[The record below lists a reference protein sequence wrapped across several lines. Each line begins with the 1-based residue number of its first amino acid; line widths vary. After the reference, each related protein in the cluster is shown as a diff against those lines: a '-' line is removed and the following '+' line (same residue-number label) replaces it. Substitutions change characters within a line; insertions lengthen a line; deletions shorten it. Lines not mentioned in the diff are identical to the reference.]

1 MNSLHDKDNTYKRL
15 AKEAYDIKTDQKE
28 ITVKYSNGTEVD
40 FKVMG
45 FRQNKFNGLKMAG
58 VSPIDKDGN
67 VNKDKLY
74 MVYAGTNVTED
85 FGSDIVE
92 DGKIAGAKFGG
103 GLRTAPTKKEQE
115 IYGNLNK
122 KVIGYD
128 TGVADFS
135 QNVISDPISQSK
147 ESYIFTGALINK
159 QKPKHIYG
167 DGHSLGGG
175 LALMNGVMYNFDGVR
190 VFSAP
195 NTFDWLPD
203 DVKENYHAEKY
214 DGKFINYVHRSD
226 MIGNSD
232 LFAERIG
239 TQIYGKDVEHHS
251 VLDFLNPILG
261 HGMDTFDFKGDNVHI
276 KMDTEEMSRI
286 AMELKDSCEFVDGAI
301 KAYQDYMDDTKAS
314 AKRIERK
321 YMEKIR
327 TGNYKHIKPSDIE
340 DYMEE
345 LSVSGKYEFY
355 NDTAFETV
363 ISELNRIRK
372 NIKSFAEKLE
382 LAGEKMESRDKE
394 IGELYKMFER

>member
-1 MNSLHDKDNTYKRL
+1 MNELHTKDTTYREL
-15 AKEAYDIKTDQKE
+15 AKEVYGITQNQKY
-28 ITVKYSNGTEVD
+28 IRVDYLNGD
-40 FKVMG
+40 KFKFKVMG

-58 VSPIDKDGN
+58 VSPIGKDGK
-67 VNKDKLY
+67 VNTDELY
-74 MVYAGTNVTED
+74 MIYAGTNVTED

-92 DGKIAGAKFGG
+92 DAKLAGAKFGG
-103 GLRTAPTKKEQE
+103 GLRTAPTKEEQE
-115 IYGNLNK
+115 MYGNLNK

-128 TGVADFS
+128 TGVSDFS

-159 QKPKHIYG
+159 QKPKYVYG
-167 DGHSLGGG
+167 AAHSLGGG
-175 LALMNGVMYNFDGVR
+175 LAMLNGVMYNFDGVR
-190 VFSAP
+190 TFSAP

-203 DVKENYHAEKY
+203 DVKANYRAEKY
-214 DGKFINYVHRSD
+214 DGKFINYIHGSD
-226 MIGNSD
+226 IIGNSD
-232 LFAERIG
+232 LFAQRIG
-239 TQIYGKDVEHHS
+239 TKMYGKDVGRFS
-251 VLDFLNPILG
+251 LLTPFLG
-261 HGMDTFDFKGDNVHI
+261 HGMETFDFKGDNVRI

-286 AMELKDSCEFVDGAI
+286 AMELEDSCEFVDGAI
-301 KAYQDYMDDTKAS
+301 KAYQKYMDDTKAA

-363 ISELNRIRK
+363 MSELNRIRK
-372 NIKSFAEKLE
+372 NIKSFADKLKH
-382 LAGEKMESRDKE
+382 AGEKMESRDKE
-394 IGELYKMFER
+394 IGELYKIFER

>member
-1 MNSLHDKDNTYKRL
+1 MKHIELNLRK
-15 AKEAYDIKTDQKE
+15 KE
-28 ITVKYSNGTEVD
+28 ISVKYPNGEEID

-45 FRQNKFNGLKMAG
+45 FRQNKFNGLNMAG
-58 VSPIDKDGN
+58 LSPIEKDGEM
-67 VNKDKLY
+67 NKNELY

-92 DGKIAGAKFGG
+92 DAKIAGAKFGG
-103 GLRTAPTKKEQE
+103 GLRTLPTKKEEE
-115 IYGNLNK
+115 IYGDLNK

-159 QKPKHIYG
+159 QKPKRIYG

-195 NTFDWLPD
+195 NTFDLLPD
-203 DVKENYHAEKY
+203 DVKAKYHAEKY

-226 MIGNSD
+226 MIGNSN

-239 TQIYGKDVEHHS
+239 TQIYGKDVENHS

-276 KMDTEEMSRI
+276 KMDTEEIGRI
-286 AMELKDSCEFVDGAI
+286 ARQLKNSCHFVDGAI
-301 KAYQDYMDDTKAS
+301 KSYQAYMDDTKAA

-321 YMEKIR
+321 YAEKIR
-327 TGNYKHIKPSDIE
+327 TGHYKHIKPSDIE

-345 LSVSGKYEFY
+345 LSVSKKYEFY
-355 NDTAFETV
+355 DSTSFDNVMRD
-363 ISELNRIRK
+363 LHRIQK
-372 NIKSFAEKLE
+372 NIESFADKLMH
-382 LAGEKMESRDKE
+382 AAEKMESRDKNL
-394 IGELYKMFER
+394 GELYKIFEE

>member
-1 MNSLHDKDNTYKRL
+1 MDSLYNKDKTYQKL
-15 AKEAYDIKTDQKE
+15 ADEIYILKSSEDIVK
-28 ITVKYSNGTEVD
+28 VKYSNGTEVD

-58 VSPIDKDGN
+58 VSPIDEDGK
-67 VNKDKLY
+67 VNKDELY

-92 DGKIAGAKFGG
+92 DAKIAGAKFGG
-103 GLRTAPTKKEQE
+103 GLRTAPTKEEQE
-115 IYGNLNK
+115 MYGDLNK
-122 KVIGYD
+122 RVIGYD

-159 QKPKHIYG
+159 QKPKYVYG
-167 DGHSLGGG
+167 AAHSLGGG
-175 LALMNGVMYNFDGVR
+175 LAMLNGVMYNFDGVR
-190 VFSAP
+190 TFSAP

-203 DVKENYHAEKY
+203 DVKANYRAEKY
-214 DGKFINYVHRSD
+214 DGKFINYIHGSD
-226 MIGNSD
+226 IIGNSD
-232 LFAERIG
+232 LFAQRIG
-239 TQIYGKDVEHHS
+239 TKMYGKDVGRFS
-251 VLDFLNPILG
+251 LLTPFLG
-261 HGMDTFDFKGDNVHI
+261 HGMETFDFKGDNVHI

-286 AMELKDSCEFVDGAI
+286 AMELEDSCEFVDGAI
-301 KAYQDYMDDTKAS
+301 KAYQKYIDDTKAA

-327 TGNYKHIKPSDIE
+327 IGNYKHIKPSDIE

-363 ISELNRIRK
+363 MSELNRIRK
-372 NIKSFAEKLE
+372 NIKSFADKLKH
-382 LAGEKMESRDKE
+382 AGEKMESRDKE
-394 IGELYKMFER
+394 IGELYKIFER

>member
-1 MNSLHDKDNTYKRL
+1 MNELYNKDKTYQKL
-15 AKEAYDIKTDQKE
+15 ADEIYILKSSEDIVK
-28 ITVKYSNGTEVD
+28 VKYSNGSEVD

-58 VSPIDKDGN
+58 VSPIEKDGE
-67 VNKDKLY
+67 VNKDELY
-74 MVYAGTNVTED
+74 MIYAGTNLTED

-92 DGKIAGAKFGG
+92 DAKIAGAKFGG
-103 GLRTAPTKKEQE
+103 GLRTPPTQE
-115 IYGNLNK
+115 ERQIYGDLNK

-159 QKPKHIYG
+159 QKPKYVYG
-167 DGHSLGGG
+167 AAHSLGGG
-175 LALMNGVMYNFDGVR
+175 LAMLNGVMYNFDGVR
-190 VFSAP
+190 TFSAP

-203 DVKENYHAEKY
+203 DVKANYRAEKY
-214 DGKFINYVHRSD
+214 DGKFINYIHGSD
-226 MIGNSD
+226 IIGNSD
-232 LFAERIG
+232 LFAQRIG
-239 TQIYGKDVEHHS
+239 TKMYGKDVGRFS
-251 VLDFLNPILG
+251 LLTPFLG
-261 HGMDTFDFKGDNVHI
+261 HGMETFDFKGDNVRI

-286 AMELKDSCEFVDGAI
+286 AMELEDSCEFVDGAI
-301 KAYQDYMDDTKAS
+301 KAYQKYMDDTKAA

-327 TGNYKHIKPSDIE
+327 TGNYKHIKSSDIE

-363 ISELNRIRK
+363 MSELNRIRK
-372 NIKSFAEKLE
+372 NIKSFADKLKH
-382 LAGEKMESRDKE
+382 AGEKMESRDKE
-394 IGELYKMFER
+394 IGELYKIFER

>member
-1 MNSLHDKDNTYKRL
+1 MNELHTKDTTYREL
-15 AKEAYDIKTDQKE
+15 AKEAYSIKSSTE
-28 ITVKYSNGTEVD
+28 TLRLKYSSGRDVK

-58 VSPIDKDGN
+58 VSPIDKEGN
-67 VNKDKLY
+67 VNKDELY

-92 DGKIAGAKFGG
+92 DAKIAGAKFGG
-103 GLRTAPTKKEQE
+103 GLRTAPTKEEQE
-115 IYGNLNK
+115 IYGDLNK

-128 TGVADFS
+128 TGVSDFS
-135 QNVISDPISQSK
+135 QNVISNPISQSK
-147 ESYIFTGALINK
+147 ESYVFTGSLINK
-159 QKPKHIYG
+159 QKPKYVYG
-167 DGHSLGGG
+167 AAHSLGGG
-175 LALMNGVMYNFDGVR
+175 LAMLNGVMYNFNGVR
-190 VFSAP
+190 TFSAP

-203 DVKENYHAEKY
+203 DVKANYRAEKY
-214 DGKFINYVHRSD
+214 DGKFINYIHGSD
-226 MIGNSD
+226 IIGNSD
-232 LFAERIG
+232 LFAQRIG
-239 TQIYGKDVEHHS
+239 TKMYGKDVGRFK
-251 VLDFLNPILG
+251 LLTPFLG
-261 HGMDTFDFKGDNVHI
+261 HSMETFDFKGDNVHI

-286 AMELKDSCEFVDGAI
+286 AMDLNNSCEFVDGAI
-301 KAYQDYMDDTKAS
+301 KAYQKYMDDTKAS

-363 ISELNRIRK
+363 MSELNRIRK
-372 NIKSFAEKLE
+372 NIKSFADKLE
-382 LAGEKMESRDKE
+382 HAGKKMESRDKE
-394 IGELYKMFER
+394 IGELYKIFER

>member
-1 MNSLHDKDNTYKRL
+1 MKSLYDKDNTYKRL
-15 AKEAYDIKTDQKE
+15 AKEAYDIEPNQKE
-28 ITVKYSNGTEVD
+28 ITVKYSNKEKVD
-40 FKVMG
+40 FKIMG
-45 FRQNKFNGLKMAG
+45 FRQNKFNGLRMAG
-58 VSPIDKDGN
+58 LSPIEKDGK
-67 VNKDKLY
+67 VNKDEIY

-92 DGKIAGAKFGG
+92 DAKLAGAKFGG
-103 GLRTAPTKKEQE
+103 GLRTAPTKEEQE

-147 ESYIFTGALINK
+147 ESYIFTGALIHK
-159 QKPKHIYG
+159 QKPKYVYG
-167 DGHSLGGG
+167 AAHSLGGG
-175 LALMNGVMYNFDGVR
+175 LAMMNGVMYNFDGVR
-190 VFSAP
+190 TFSAP

-203 DVKENYHAEKY
+203 DVKANYRAEKY
-214 DGKFINYVHRSD
+214 DGKFINYIHGSD
-226 MIGNSD
+226 IIGNSD
-232 LFAERIG
+232 LFAQRIG
-239 TQIYGKDVEHHS
+239 TKMYGKDVGRFS
-251 VLDFLNPILG
+251 LLTPFLG
-261 HGMDTFDFKGDNVHI
+261 HGMETFDFKGDNVHI

-286 AMELKDSCEFVDGAI
+286 AMELEDSCEFVDGAI
-301 KAYQDYMDDTKAS
+301 KAYQKYMDDTKAA

-345 LSVSGKYEFY
+345 LSVSGKYKFY

-363 ISELNRIRK
+363 MSELNRIRK
-372 NIKSFAEKLE
+372 NIKSFADKLKH
-382 LAGEKMESRDKE
+382 AGEKMESRDRE
-394 IGELYKMFER
+394 IGELYKIFER

>member
-1 MNSLHDKDNTYKRL
+1 MNELYSKDTTYREL
-15 AKEAYDIKTDQKE
+15 AKEAYKIRPEQKKIRIE
-28 ITVKYSNGTEVD
+28 YSKGKNID
-40 FKVMG
+40 LKIMG

-58 VSPIDKDGN
+58 LSPIEKDGK
-67 VNKDKLY
+67 VNKDELY

-92 DGKIAGAKFGG
+92 DAKIAGAKFGG
-103 GLRTAPTKKEQE
+103 GLRTAPTKEEQK

-135 QNVISDPISQSK
+135 ENIISDPISQSK

-159 QKPKHIYG
+159 QKPKYVYG
-167 DGHSLGGG
+167 GAHSLGGG
-175 LALMNGVMYNFDGVR
+175 LAMLNGVMYNFDVVR
-190 VFSAP
+190 TFSAP
-195 NTFDWLPD
+195 NTFDLLPD
-203 DVKENYHAEKY
+203 EVKANYRAEKY

-226 MIGNSD
+226 IIGSSN
-232 LFAERIG
+232 LFSQRIG
-239 TQIYGKDVEHHS
+239 TQMYGKDVGHFA
-251 VLDFLNPILG
+251 LLTPFLG
-261 HGMDTFDFKGDNVHI
+261 HGMETFNFKGDNVHI
-276 KMDTEEMSRI
+276 KMDTEEMSFI
-286 AMELKDSCEFVDGAI
+286 AMELRDSCEFVDGAI
-301 KAYQDYMDDTKAS
+301 KAYQKYMDDTKAS

-363 ISELNRIRK
+363 MSELNRIRK
-372 NIKSFAEKLE
+372 NIKSFADKIKH
-382 LAGEKMESRDKE
+382 AGEKMESRDKE
-394 IGELYKMFER
+394 IGELYKIFER

>member
-1 MNSLHDKDNTYKRL
+1 MNELYNKDITYKLL
-15 AKEAYDIKTDQKE
+15 ADEAYRIKPSTK
-28 ITVKYSNGTEVD
+28 TLKLKYSSGRDVK

-58 VSPIDKDGN
+58 VSPIDKEGN
-67 VNKDKLY
+67 VNKDELY

-92 DGKIAGAKFGG
+92 DAKIAGAKFGG
-103 GLRTAPTKKEQE
+103 GLRTLPTKEEEK

-135 QNVISDPISQSK
+135 RNVISDPISQSK

-167 DGHSLGGG
+167 DAHSLGGG
-175 LALMNGVMYNFDGVR
+175 LALMNGVMYNFDAVR

-195 NTFDWLPD
+195 NTFDLLPD
-203 DVKENYHAEKY
+203 DVKAKYHAEKY

-239 TQIYGKDVEHHS
+239 TQIYAKDVEHHS

-261 HGMDTFDFKGDNVHI
+261 HSMDTFDFKGDNVHI
-276 KMDTEEMSRI
+276 KMDTEEIGRI
-286 AMELKDSCEFVDGAI
+286 ARQLKNSCHFVDGAI
-301 KAYQDYMDDTKAS
+301 RAYQAYMDDTKAA

-321 YMEKIR
+321 YAEKIR
-327 TGNYKHIKPSDIE
+327 TGHYKHIKPSDIE

-345 LSVSGKYEFY
+345 LSVSRKYEFY
-355 NDTAFETV
+355 DSTSFDNVMRD
-363 ISELNRIRK
+363 LHRIRK
-372 NIKSFAEKLE
+372 NIESFADKLMH
-382 LAGEKMESRDKE
+382 AAEKMESRDKDL
-394 IGELYKMFER
+394 GELYKIFEE

>member
-1 MNSLHDKDNTYKRL
+1 MKSLYDKDNTYKRL
-15 AKEAYDIKTDQKE
+15 AKEAYDIEPNQKE
-28 ITVKYSNGTEVD
+28 ITVKYSNKEKVD
-40 FKVMG
+40 FKIMG
-45 FRQNKFNGLKMAG
+45 FRQNKFNGLRMAG
-58 VSPIDKDGN
+58 LSPIEKDGK
-67 VNKDKLY
+67 VNKDELY

-92 DGKIAGAKFGG
+92 DAKLAGAKFGG
-103 GLRTAPTKKEQE
+103 GLRTAPTKEEQE

-147 ESYIFTGALINK
+147 ESYIFTGALIHK
-159 QKPKHIYG
+159 QKPKYVYG
-167 DGHSLGGG
+167 AAHSLGGG
-175 LALMNGVMYNFDGVR
+175 LAMMNGVMYNFDGVR
-190 VFSAP
+190 TFSAP

-203 DVKENYHAEKY
+203 DVKANYRAEKY
-214 DGKFINYVHRSD
+214 DGKFINYIHGSD
-226 MIGNSD
+226 IIGNSD
-232 LFAERIG
+232 LFAQRIG
-239 TQIYGKDVEHHS
+239 TKMYGKDVGRFS
-251 VLDFLNPILG
+251 LLTPFLG
-261 HGMDTFDFKGDNVHI
+261 HGMETFDFKGDNVHI

-286 AMELKDSCEFVDGAI
+286 AMELEDSCEFVDGAI
-301 KAYQDYMDDTKAS
+301 KAYQKYMDDTKAA

-345 LSVSGKYEFY
+345 LSVSGKYKFY

-363 ISELNRIRK
+363 MSELNRIRK
-372 NIKSFAEKLE
+372 NIKSFADKLKH
-382 LAGEKMESRDKE
+382 AGEKMESRDRE
-394 IGELYKMFER
+394 IGELYKIFER

>member
-1 MNSLHDKDNTYKRL
+1 MNELHTKDTTYREL
-15 AKEAYDIKTDQKE
+15 AKEAYSIKSSTE
-28 ITVKYSNGTEVD
+28 TLRIKYSSGRDVK

-58 VSPIDKDGN
+58 VSPIDKEGK
-67 VNKDKLY
+67 VNKDELY
-74 MVYAGTNVTED
+74 MVYAGTNMTED

-92 DGKIAGAKFGG
+92 DAKIAGAKFGG
-103 GLRTAPTKKEQE
+103 GLRTLPTKNEEE

-167 DGHSLGGG
+167 DAHSLGGG

-195 NTFDWLPD
+195 NTFDLLPD
-203 DVKENYHAEKY
+203 DVKAKYHAEKY
-214 DGKFINYVHRSD
+214 DGKFINYVH
-226 MIGNSD
+226 
-232 LFAERIG
+232 
-239 TQIYGKDVEHHS
+239 
-251 VLDFLNPILG
+251 
-261 HGMDTFDFKGDNVHI
+261 I
-276 KMDTEEMSRI
+276 KMDTEEIGRI
-286 AMELKDSCEFVDGAI
+286 ARQLKNSCRFVDGAI
-301 KAYQDYMDDTKAS
+301 RAYQAYMDDTKAA

-321 YMEKIR
+321 YAEKIR
-327 TGNYKHIKPSDIE
+327 TGHYKHIKPSDIE

-345 LSVSGKYEFY
+345 LSVSRKYEFY
-355 NDTAFETV
+355 DSTSFDNVMRD
-363 ISELNRIRK
+363 LHRIQK
-372 NIKSFAEKLE
+372 NIESFADKLMH
-382 LAGEKMESRDKE
+382 AAEKMESRDKDL
-394 IGELYKMFER
+394 GELYKIFEE

>member
-1 MNSLHDKDNTYKRL
+1 MNDLHDKDNTYMRL
-15 AKEAYDIKTDQKE
+15 AKEAYDIKPNQKQ
-28 ITVKYSNGTEVD
+28 ITVKYSNKEKVK
-40 FKVMG
+40 FKVLG

-58 VSPIDKDGN
+58 VSPIEKDGK
-67 VNKDKLY
+67 VNKDELY
-74 MVYAGTNVTED
+74 MIYAGTNLTED

-92 DGKIAGAKFGG
+92 DAKIAGSKFGG
-103 GLRTAPTKKEQE
+103 GLRTPPTQE
-115 IYGNLNK
+115 ERQIYGDLNK

-159 QKPKHIYG
+159 QKPKYVYSAA
-167 DGHSLGGG
+167 HSLGGG
-175 LALMNGVMYNFDGVR
+175 LAMLNGVMYNFDGVR
-190 VFSAP
+190 TFSAP

-203 DVKENYHAEKY
+203 DVKANYRAEKY
-214 DGKFINYVHRSD
+214 DGKFINYIHGSD
-226 MIGNSD
+226 IIGNSD
-232 LFAERIG
+232 LFAQRIG
-239 TQIYGKDVEHHS
+239 TKMYGKDVGRFS
-251 VLDFLNPILG
+251 LLTPFLG
-261 HGMDTFDFKGDNVHI
+261 HGMETFDFKGDNVRI

-286 AMELKDSCEFVDGAI
+286 AMELEDSCEFVDGAI
-301 KAYQDYMDDTKAS
+301 KAYQKYMDDTKAA

-363 ISELNRIRK
+363 MSELNRIRK
-372 NIKSFAEKLE
+372 NIKSFAGKLKH
-382 LAGEKMESRDKE
+382 AGEKMESRDRE
-394 IGELYKMFER
+394 IGELYKIFER

>member
-1 MNSLHDKDNTYKRL
+1 MNELYTKDTTYREL
-15 AKEAYDIKTDQKE
+15 AKEAYKIRPGRKDIRIEYSKE
-28 ITVKYSNGTEVD
+28 KSID
-40 FKVMG
+40 FKIMG

-58 VSPIDKDGN
+58 VSPIDKKGN

-128 TGVADFS
+128 TGVTDFS

-159 QKPKHIYG
+159 QKPKYVYG
-167 DGHSLGGG
+167 SAHSLGGG
-175 LALMNGVMYNFDGVR
+175 LAMLNGVMYNFDGVR
-190 VFSAP
+190 TFSAP

-203 DVKENYHAEKY
+203 DVKENYRAEKY

-226 MIGNSD
+226 MIGSSD

-239 TQIYGKDVEHHS
+239 TQIYAKDMEHHS

-286 AMELKDSCEFVDGAI
+286 AMELKDSCEFVDDAI
-301 KAYQDYMDDTKAS
+301 KAYQEYMDDTKAS

>member
-15 AKEAYDIKTDQKE
+15 AKEAYGIEPNQKE
-28 ITVKYSNGTEVD
+28 ITIKYSNKEKVD
-40 FKVMG
+40 FKVVG

-58 VSPIDKDGN
+58 VSPIEKDGE
-67 VNKDKLY
+67 VNKNELY
-74 MVYAGTNVTED
+74 IVYAGTNVTED

-103 GLRTAPTKKEQE
+103 GLRTLPTKKEQE

-147 ESYIFTGALINK
+147 ESYIFTDALINK
-159 QKPKHIYG
+159 QKPKNIYG

-203 DVKENYHAEKY
+203 DVKAKYHAEKY

-239 TQIYGKDVEHHS
+239 TQIYGKDVEQHS

-261 HGMDTFDFKGDNVHI
+261 HGMDTFDFKGDDVHI

-301 KAYQDYMDDTKAS
+301 KAYQEYMDDTKAS

-372 NIKSFAEKLE
+372 NIKSFADKLE

>member
-1 MNSLHDKDNTYKRL
+1 MNELHTKDTTYREL
-15 AKEAYDIKTDQKE
+15 AKEAYKIRSEQKNIRIE
-28 ITVKYSNGTEVD
+28 YSKEKNID
-40 FKVMG
+40 FKIMG

-58 VSPIDKDGN
+58 VSPIGKDGK
-67 VNKDKLY
+67 VNTDELY
-74 MVYAGTNVTED
+74 MIYAGTNVTED

-92 DGKIAGAKFGG
+92 DAKLAGSKFGG
-103 GLRTAPTKKEQE
+103 GLRTAPTKEEQE

-159 QKPKHIYG
+159 QKPKYVYG
-167 DGHSLGGG
+167 AAHSLGGG
-175 LALMNGVMYNFDGVR
+175 LAMLNGVMYNFDGVR
-190 VFSAP
+190 TFSAP

-203 DVKENYHAEKY
+203 DVKANYRAEKY
-214 DGKFINYVHRSD
+214 DGKFINYIHGSD
-226 MIGNSD
+226 IIGNSD
-232 LFAERIG
+232 LFAQRIG
-239 TQIYGKDVEHHS
+239 TKMYGKDVGRFS
-251 VLDFLNPILG
+251 LLTPFLG
-261 HGMDTFDFKGDNVHI
+261 HGMETFDFKGDNVHI

-286 AMELKDSCEFVDGAI
+286 AMALEDSCEFVDGAI
-301 KAYQDYMDDTKAS
+301 KAYQKYMDDTKAA

-327 TGNYKHIKPSDIE
+327 TGNYKHIKSSDIE

-363 ISELNRIRK
+363 MSELNRIRK
-372 NIKSFAEKLE
+372 NIKSFAGKLKH
-382 LAGEKMESRDKE
+382 AGEKMESRDRE
-394 IGELYKMFER
+394 IGELYKIFER